1 MGDTIVSSYKIQ
13 DARYKKQDSRFKFY
27 LATCYLRLATLLLVT
42 GCAISYGV
50 YHKIEKGQTLWR
62 IAKTYNVDIQDV
74 AEFNDI
80 TDITQI
86 KEGQKLF
93 MPGAWNVLKVEPYQ
107 SQDSSLSPQ
116 VLSMEP
122 KTPDSRHQI
131 GHSKEES
138 GNEKLRHESEGKIVV
153 EKWRFVW
160 PVKGEV
166 LSLFGVRNGKKH
178 DGIDIAAPTGRP
190 VFAAAD
196 GEVIYSDDGVRGY
209 GNMVMLKHKD
219 GFVTIYAHNR
229 ENLAKDG
236 EAVKRG
242 TIIAR
247 LGNSGHSS
255 GPHLHFEVRKDKKPR
270 NPLFF
275 LP

>member
-1 MGDTIVSSYKIQ
+1 MDRQNSLRLKT
-13 DARYKKQDSRFKFY
+13 QDSRLKTMFRS
-27 LATCYLRLATLLLVT
+27 LWSVVCLVLV

-93 MPGAWNVLKVEPYQ
+93 IPGAWQVLKVEPYQ
-107 SQDSSLSPQ
+107 LQDSSLSPQ
-116 VLSMEP
+116 VLSSEP
-122 KTPDSRHQI
+122 KTQDRRNPANHQSPSREE
-131 GHSKEES
+131 SKE
-138 GNEKLRHESEGKIVV
+138 GPEGKIVV
-153 EKWRFVW
+153 EKWRFSW
-160 PVKGEV
+160 PVKGEMI
-166 LSLFGVRNGKKH
+166 SLFGVRNGKKH
-178 DGIDIAAPTGRP
+178 DGIDIAAPTGSS

-209 GNMVMLKHKD
+209 GNMVMLKHND
-219 GFVTIYAHNR
+219 GFITIYAHNR
-229 ENLAKDG
+229 ENLVKGG
-236 EAVKRG
+236 EMVKKG
-242 TIIAR
+242 NLIAR
-247 LGNSGHSS
+247 LGNTGHSS

>member
-1 MGDTIVSSYKIQ
+1 MAFNIRFYCG
-13 DARYKKQDSRFKFY
+13 KKVDRFGSLKQTQY
-27 LATCYLRLATLLLVT
+27 TRLKTLVLSLWSVACLVLL

-93 MPGAWNVLKVEPYQ
+93 IPGAWQVLKVEPYQ
-107 SQDSSLSPQ
+107 LQDSSLSPQ
-116 VLSMEP
+116 VLSREP
-122 KTPDSRHQI
+122 KTQDIRKSTNNQSPSREE
-131 GHSKEES
+131 SKE
-138 GNEKLRHESEGKIVV
+138 GPEGKIVV
-153 EKWRFVW
+153 EKWRFSW
-160 PVKGEV
+160 PVKGEMI
-166 LSLFGVRNGKKH
+166 SLFGVRNGKKH
-178 DGIDIAAPTGRP
+178 DGIDIAAPTGSS
-190 VFAAAD
+190 VLAAAD

-219 GFVTIYAHNR
+219 GFITIYAHNR
-229 ENLAKDG
+229 ENLVKGG
-236 EAVKRG
+236 EMVEKG
-242 TIIAR
+242 SVIAR
-247 LGNSGHSS
+247 LGNTGNSS

>member
-1 MGDTIVSSYKIQ
+1 LAEELSKVYRSNNS
-13 DARYKKQDSRFKFY
+13 FKFQVLSSKVL
-27 LATCYLRLATLLLVT
+27 LAALHLYIAALFLLT
-42 GCAISYGV
+42 GCSISYGV
-50 YHKIEKGQTLWR
+50 YHKVGKGQTLYR
-62 IAKTYNVDIQDV
+62 IAKTYDVDIQEV

-80 TDITQI
+80 TDITEI
-86 KEGQKLF
+86 KEGQRLF
-93 MPGAWNVLKVEPYQ
+93 IPGAWNVLKVEPYQ
-107 SQDSSLSPQ
+107 LQDSK
-116 VLSMEP
+116 P
-122 KTPDSRHQI
+122 KTQDLKHQTPDPKYQN
-131 GHSKEES
+131 GNTKEEA
-138 GNEKLRHESEGKIVV
+138 GNEKLRQKSEGNIVV

-166 LSLFGVRNGKKH
+166 LSSFGVRNGKKH
-178 DGIDIAAPTGRP
+178 DGIDIAAPTGSP

-219 GFVTIYAHNR
+219 GFITIYAHNR
-229 ENLAKDG
+229 ENLVKDG
-236 EAVKRG
+236 EMVKKG

>member
-1 MGDTIVSSYKIQ
+1 MAEKPSKVYRSNYS
-13 DARYKKQDSRFKFY
+13 FKFQVLSFKFL
-27 LATCYLRLATLLLVT
+27 LAALRLHIAALFFLT
-42 GCAISYGV
+42 GCSISYGV
-50 YHKIEKGQTLWR
+50 YHKVDKGQTLYR
-62 IAKTYNVDIQDV
+62 IAKTYDVDIQDV

-80 TDITQI
+80 TDVTQI
-86 KEGQKLF
+86 KEGQRLF
-93 MPGAWNVLKVEPYQ
+93 IPGAWNVLKVEPYQ
-107 SQDSSLSPQ
+107 LQDSK
-116 VLSMEP
+116 P
-122 KTPDSRHQI
+122 KTQDSKHQTPDTKHQN
-131 GHSKEES
+131 GQPKEES
-138 GNEKLRHESEGKIVV
+138 GNEKLRHEPEGKIVV

-166 LSLFGVRNGKKH
+166 FSLFGVRNGKKH
-178 DGIDIAAPTGRP
+178 DGIDIAAPTGSP

-219 GFVTIYAHNR
+219 GFITIYAHNR
-229 ENLAKDG
+229 ENLVKDG
-236 EAVKRG
+236 EMVKKG
-242 TIIAR
+242 NVVAR
-247 LGNSGHSS
+247 LGNTGHSS

>member
-1 MGDTIVSSYKIQ
+1 MGRFGSLKQAQ
-13 DARYKKQDSRFKFY
+13 DAKLK
-27 LATCYLRLATLLLVT
+27 TLVLGLWSVACLVLV
-42 GCAISYGV
+42 GCSISHGV
-50 YHKIEKGQTLWR
+50 YHTIERGQTLWR

-86 KEGQKLF
+86 KQGQKLF
-93 MPGAWNVLKVEPYQ
+93 IPGAWQVLKVEPYQ

-116 VLSMEP
+116 VLSREP
-122 KTPDSRHQI
+122 KTQDRHKSTSHQSPSR
-131 GHSKEES
+131 GESKEEP
-138 GNEKLRHESEGKIVV
+138 EGKIVV
-153 EKWRFVW
+153 EKWRFLW

-166 LSLFGVRNGKKH
+166 MSPFGVRNGKKH
-178 DGIDIAAPTGRP
+178 DGIDIAASAGSPI
-190 VFAAAD
+190 FAAAD

-219 GFVTIYAHNR
+219 SFITIYAHNR
-229 ENLAKDG
+229 ENLVKGG
-236 EAVKRG
+236 EMVKKG
-242 TIIAR
+242 NVIAR